1 MTSTR
6 AEIEKHTTASFSLT
20 YEIGSPLFYVI
31 VVGAGSILL
40 IAYLAILAW
49 ILTLVYLRCCR
60 HTSHR
65 QTREIEKDTTKS
77 KAMGCMHPRPDTGE
91 PADLITATTGEG
103 KDNGHS
109 HEDIRLQG
117 IVEDDSCHF
126 ERNPAYRHV
135 RLAVIH
141 QYPLEGTEIPKC
153 TEIGEPE
160 GKQQDAVE
168 SIVTAQSV

>member
-1 MTSTR
+1 MQ
-6 AEIEKHTTASFSLT
+6 IVYTTC
-20 YEIGSPLFYVI
+20 YI
-31 VVGAGSILL
+31 
-40 IAYLAILAW
+40 
-49 ILTLVYLRCCR
+49 
-60 HTSHR
+60 
-65 QTREIEKDTTKS
+65 
-77 KAMGCMHPRPDTGE
+77 
-91 PADLITATTGEG
+91 G

-141 QYPLEGTEIPKC
+141 QYPLEGMCLKAIVSNIEKMTLINHMDASNTGTEIPKC